1 LNGEAD
7 KTRSRDA
14 SVGRWLRRGGVLL
27 VAVLLFEYFVVPQL
41 VGARAALVVLRTA
54 NPWFLAAALLLE
66 ACSLMSYTV
75 LTRAVLGS
83 EAKPGYWTLLR
94 VDLTGYGV
102 SHVVPGGGATSAAL
116 RYRLM
121 TGLGI
126 RGAAAVACAA
136 IEGAAEIC
144 ALVLIFAAGLAIALP
159 EPGQHPFVLVAAEV
173 AASVVAILCG
183 VAVLLVWKP
192 VLVRARVY
200 ALVARLP
207 HVDARSVDGVV
218 KGLAESARALADNR
232 NRLGQILFWAATNW
246 LLDAACLWVCLRTF
260 GYSEQV
266 GPLLAVYG
274 LVNLVAMLPITP
286 GGLGIV
292 EGVLIPA
299 VVSFGSPRGVA
310 VLGVLTWRLIA
321 FWLPIPL
328 SWLTMASL
336 RSSLTTHSED
346 QHANAGDVRT
356 LHQDGG
362 DGPFDVSPAE
372 KAARTVGHNRDAC
385 LADGE

>member
-1 LNGEAD
+1 VC
-7 KTRSRDA
+7 T
-14 SVGRWLRRGGVLL
+14 L
-27 VAVLLFEYFVVPQL
+27 VA
-41 VGARAALVVLRTA
+41 
-54 NPWFLAAALLLE
+54 
-66 ACSLMSYTV
+66 
-75 LTRAVLGS
+75 
-83 EAKPGYWTLLR
+83 
-94 VDLTGYGV
+94 
-102 SHVVPGGGATSAAL
+102 
-116 RYRLM
+116 
-121 TGLGI
+121 
-126 RGAAAVACAA
+126 
-136 IEGAAEIC
+136 
-144 ALVLIFAAGLAIALP
+144 IFALGLAIALP

-183 VAVLLVWKP
+183 LAALLIWHP

-200 ALVARLP
+200 SLVARLP
-207 HVDARSVDGVV
+207 HVNARWVDGVV
-218 KGLAESARALADNR
+218 KDLAESARALADNR
-232 NRLGQILFWAATNW
+232 HRLSRILAWAATNW
-246 LLDAACLWVCLRTF
+246 LFDAACLWVCLRTF

-336 RSSLTTHSED
+336 RVPLTTSYPDHQADVGDPRASRR
-346 QHANAGDVRT
+346 AG
-356 LHQDGG
+356 GEK
-362 DGPFDVSPAE
+362 PFEVALPE
-372 KAARTVGHNRDAC
+372 RAARTVRR
-385 LADGE
+385 DGEACPADRE

>member
-1 LNGEAD
+1 LNGEAY

-41 VGARAALVVLRTA
+41 VGARTALVVLRTA

-144 ALVLIFAAGLAIALP
+144 ALVLIFAVGLAIALP
-159 EPGQHPFVLVAAEV
+159 EPGEHPFVLVAAEV

-200 ALVARLP
+200 SLVARLP
-207 HVDARSVDGVV
+207 HVDAQSVDGVV
-218 KGLAESARALADNR
+218 KNLAQSARALADNR
-232 NRLGQILFWAATNW
+232 HRSSRILYWAATNW

-356 LHQDGG
+356 PHLDGG
-362 DGPFDVSPAE
+362 DGPFDVSPAD

-385 LADGE
+385 PADGE